1 MALKTEKHTQAKT
14 GLRRCSRLL
23 GLASLLALMGCA
35 ANAPAAAGA
44 QAAPSSALQT
54 QVVRTVIEDQRR
66 LAQLPVT
73 RLSANFVDRVIHD
86 LPVQEHLAILKGLD
100 PDALAQALDD
110 DHKRLSF
117 WINIYN
123 GYAQYFLKQDPS
135 LYKRDRSAFFAKQ
148 QIEVAGYT
156 VAMEEIEHGVLRRGA
171 TIWSL
176 GHVRFLAFRS
186 EFTQRF
192 AVDQVDPRIH
202 FALNCGARSCPP
214 VVAYQAAIV
223 DEQLDAN
230 SQRYLRN
237 ESRYDAASNEVH
249 IPVLLLWFS
258 ADFGSRE
265 DKRQLLRKYGVIPGS
280 ARPSL
285 KYLDYD
291 WSIAIE
297 NYAAFPQLQ
306 P

>member
-1 MALKTEKHTQAKT
+1 MAYQAAPHYPA
-14 GLRRCSRLL
+14 GPDLRRCSRV
-23 GLASLLALMGCA
+23 LALAGMALLMGCA
-35 ANAPAAAGA
+35 AHAPAAADARPVSG
-44 QAAPSSALQT
+44 SALQA
-54 QVVRTVIEDQRR
+54 QVARTVIEDQQR
-66 LAQLPVT
+66 LAQLPPT
-73 RLSANFVDRVIHD
+73 RLAANLVDRVIHD
-86 LPVQEHLAILKGLD
+86 LPVAQHLALLKSLN
-100 PDALAQALDD
+100 PDALEQALDTD
-110 DHKRLSF
+110 QKRLSF

-123 GYAQYFLKQDPS
+123 GYAQYFLKQDPR
-135 LYKRDRSAFFAKQ
+135 LYKSDRSAFFAKR
-148 QIEVAGYT
+148 QIEVAGYR

-223 DEQLDAN
+223 DKQLDAN

-285 KYLDYD
+285 EYLDYD